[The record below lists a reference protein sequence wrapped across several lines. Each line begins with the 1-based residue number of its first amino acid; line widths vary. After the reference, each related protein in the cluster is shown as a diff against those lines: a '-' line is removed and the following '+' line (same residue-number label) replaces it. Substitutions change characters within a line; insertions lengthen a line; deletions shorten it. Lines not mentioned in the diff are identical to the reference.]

1 MAYTKTPKL
10 QAKFKAAT
18 NQTQKDNLAQKIIAK
33 GGRPPKGYGNGLT
46 GNGQGGGLTGA
57 PNYNKM
63 NLSTAGG
70 MLSGQQTADAY
81 TQQQNFLG
89 NRINEQD
96 VYGNTQQYEQD
107 PTTGRWSLKRGLG
120 ASEQAKQDAI
130 NARDTGLYGLQSQM
144 FGNISNQLSQPLS
157 FNGLPSLA
165 QDYSQDRQRVE
176 SSIYDKFQRRM
187 SDQFGQE
194 KEQAKQA
201 LADRGI
207 PMGSERYNQ
216 EMKQLEQRQNDA
228 RLDAQSQAVQMGG
241 QEQQNLFN
249 MGLSGRQQGINET
262 MMQRQTPLNEYGALQ
277 GYQSGVNA
285 GNFSPMYQS
294 TMQSPNVIQAGQI
307 QQQGQLTREQ
317 MANSKDIARIGAST
331 AGTAAGIGA
340 SSAMQQLQ
348 LQRQWDLEDQQKLLA
363 MQPKPANP
371 WVTGIG
377 AGIASGIGAGLGA
390 WAGGS

>member
-1 MAYTKTPKL
+1 MAYTKTPGLRDKFNSATT
-10 QAKFKAAT
+10 QA
-18 NQTQKDNLAQKIIAK
+18 QKDNLAQKIIAR

-46 GNGQGGGLTGA
+46 GNGQGGGLTGS

-63 NLSTAGG
+63 DLSTAGG
-70 MLSGQQTADAY
+70 MLQGQSEADY
-81 TQQQNFLG
+81 WTQQENLKSG
-89 NRINEQD
+89 RVNEQD
-96 VYGNTQQYEQD
+96 AYGNTQDYSYD
-107 PTTGRWSLKRGLG
+107 PATGRWSSKQKMS
-120 ASEQAKQDAI
+120 ATEQEKYDSI
-130 NARDTGLYGLQSQM
+130 NARDRQLYDTQSQM
-144 FGNISNQLSQPLS
+144 FGNIRSQLSQPLS

-216 EMKQLEQRQNDA
+216 EMKQLDQRQNDA

-285 GNFSPMYQS
+285 GQFSPMYQS
-294 TMQSPNVIQAGQI
+294 TMQSPNVIQAGQV

-317 MANSKDIARIGAST
+317 LANQKEIARIGASS
-331 AGTAAGIGA
+331 AGAGAGAAA
-340 SSAMQQLQ
+340 SSAMQLAQM
-348 LQRQWDLEDQQKLLA
+348 QRQWDLEDQQKLLS
-363 MQPKPANP
+363 MQPSSKDQ
-371 WVTGIG
+371 WK
-377 AGIASGIGAGLGA
+377 GIATDIAGAAAQGA
-390 WAGGS
+390 ATQLFK

>member
-1 MAYTKTPKL
+1 MAYSKTPKL

-18 NQTQKDNLAQKIIAK
+18 DPVKKENLAQKIIAK
-33 GGRPPKGYGNGLT
+33 GGRPPRGYGQGLT
-46 GNGQGGGLTGA
+46 GGSQGAGLTGA
-57 PNYNKM
+57 PNYSKM
-63 NLSTAGG
+63 DLSTAGG
-70 MLSGQQTADAY
+70 MLSAQQQADAY
-81 TQQQNFLG
+81 TQQQNLYG
-89 NRINEQD
+89 GRVNEQD
-96 VYGNTQQYEQD
+96 VYGNTQDYSYD
-107 PTTGRWSLKRGLG
+107 PATGRWSSKQSLG
-120 ASEQAKQDAI
+120 ASEQAKQTAI
-130 NARDTGLYGLQSQM
+130 NQRDTGLYGLQSQM

-157 FNGLPSLA
+157 FNGLPSLS

-187 SDQFGQE
+187 NDQFGQE

-207 PMGSERYNQ
+207 PMGSERYNR
-216 EMKQLEQRQNDA
+216 EMQQIDQRQNDA

-277 GYQSGVNA
+277 GYQSGVNT
-285 GNFSPMYQS
+285 GQFNPMYQS
-294 TMQSPNVIQAGQI
+294 TMQSPNVTGAQQV

-317 MANSKDIARIGAST
+317 MANQLQQARIGAST

-340 SSAMQQLQ
+340 SSAIQQLQ
-348 LQRQWDLEDQQKLLA
+348 LQRQYDLEDQQKLLA
-363 MQPKPANP
+363 MQPSSSDQWKN
-371 WVTGIG
+371 IG
-377 AGIASGIGAGLGA
+377 GQLLGGVAQGAATQLFK
-390 WAGGS
+390 